1 MRDTSDRAVAVF
13 SAPAQRL
20 QRTMAA
26 ARVSFTWLGVRKT
39 LSREQREQAAE
50 SFGAEGQYLSAAK
63 KLLDTGHP
71 AFKAVTAIRTRAIA
85 YWRAVSLPYPEPGI
99 RLIRQDRIEAFDQQL
114 GDLRQELVDAVVQLN
129 GRYGELKNGARDR
142 LGRLF
147 DPADYPP
154 DLKDMF
160 TIEWDYPSV
169 EPPQYLLELKPELYE
184 QEKSRILARFEEA
197 VTLAEEAF
205 TADFAKLVDH
215 LRERLS
221 GNDDGTPKTFR
232 DSCIDNLKEFFNR
245 FRALSVRSDPQLEE
259 LVEQARNLVAGVGPQ
274 DLRDSQN
281 LRQHVHA
288 QLGAM
293 QSALDELLVDRP
305 RRRILRANS
314 QEAA

>member
-1 MRDTSDRAVAVF
+1 MRDTSDRAVAGV

-114 GDLRQELVDAVVQLN
+114 GDLRQELVEAVEQLN
-129 GRYGELKNGARDR
+129 GRYAELKNGARDR